1 MVEQVL
7 EAMGAGDASPSP
19 APVRVIASE
28 RPLRLERPAEVVT
41 EDGATLPASDTIP
54 PLPPGYHRLRWLD
67 DGGELR
73 LIASPGR
80 CHLPPG
86 LRAWGW
92 SVQLYALRSQASWGM
107 GDLVDLRHLAGWSA
121 RLGAG
126 FLLLNPLVAPLPLAP
141 QEPSPY
147 YPSSRRFRNPL
158 YLRVE
163 EVPNAWRLGDRLT
176 TLARAGTELNR
187 QRRIERDRV
196 FGLKMQAL
204 EELFAGLE
212 EDEELERYLTHTPGL
227 EEYATFCALSEV
239 YGAPWQRWPEP
250 LRRPDSAAVGRFRDE
265 RARRVRFHAWL
276 QWLLDRQL
284 AAAAREIPLIHDL
297 PVGVQPAGA
306 DAWAWQDTLVQGMS
320 IGAPPDPFSPRGQD
334 WSVPPFDPWRLRA
347 SGYEPFIQTLQATLR
362 HGTGLRLDHVM
373 GLFRLYW
380 IPCGAE
386 PDHGVY
392 VRYPHGELL
401 DILALESHRHRAY
414 VIGEDLGTVED
425 LVREEMAARDMLSYR
440 LLWFEDQPPDR
451 YPPGSMAAL
460 TTHDLPTLAGVWEG
474 TDGDPAIRDRLRR
487 HAGAQEGQS
496 AKEVAIAAYRAL
508 ASSPARL
515 VTATFEDLLG
525 VSERPNYPGTTEE
538 HPNWSLALP
547 LTLEE
552 LQREPTVRE
561 LTAALGPARRTNAGG
576 TSSSRAGR
584 PSADMSSRLSS
595 RSTFTV

>member
-1 MVEQVL
+1 
-7 EAMGAGDASPSP
+7 MGAGNGLPPP
-19 APVRVIASE
+19 APVRVIASG
-28 RPLRLERPAEVVT
+28 RPFPLERPAEVTT
-41 EDGATLPASDTIP
+41 EDGATLRLSDVVS
-54 PLPPGYHRLRWLD
+54 PLPAGYHRLRWLD
-67 DGGELR
+67 GSGELR

-80 CHLPPG
+80 CYLPPD

-107 GDLVDLRHLAGWSA
+107 GDLAALRQLARWSSE
-121 RLGAG
+121 LGAG
-126 FLLLNPLVAPLPLAP
+126 FLLLNPLAAPLPLLP

-176 TLARAGTELNR
+176 ALAKAGTALNR

-196 FGLKMQAL
+196 FALKMQAL
-204 EELFAGLE
+204 EELFVLFGGE
-212 EDEELERYLTHTPGL
+212 EELESHLAHTPGL

-250 LRRPDSAAVGRFRDE
+250 LRRPGSAAVRRFRSE
-265 RARRVRFHAWL
+265 RAHRVRFHAWL

-284 AAAAREIPLIHDL
+284 AAAARELPLVHDL

-347 SGYEPFIQTLQATLR
+347 SGYEPFIQTLQATFR
-362 HGTGLRLDHVM
+362 HGAGLRLDHVM

-380 IPCGAE
+380 IPHGAE
-386 PDHGVY
+386 PDRGVY

-401 DILALESHRHRAY
+401 DILALESCRHRAY
-414 VIGEDLGTVED
+414 VVGEDLGTVEE
-425 LVREEMAARDMLSYR
+425 LVREEMAARGMLSYR
-440 LLWFEDQPPDR
+440 LLWFEDQPPER
-451 YPPGSMAAL
+451 YPSESMAAL

-474 TDGDPAIRDRLRR
+474 TDGDPAIRDRLER
-487 HAGAQEGQS
+487 HAGAREGL
-496 AKEVAIAAYRAL
+496 AVREVAIAAYRAL

-515 VTATFEDLLG
+515 VTATLEDLIG
-525 VSERPNYPGTTEE
+525 ISERPNYPGTTNER
-538 HPNWSLALP
+538 PNWSLALP
-547 LTLEE
+547 LMLEE
-552 LQREPTVRE
+552 LQLEPSARE
-561 LTAALGPARRTNAGG
+561 LAAALGQGRRA
-576 TSSSRAGR
+576 
-584 PSADMSSRLSS
+584 SA
-595 RSTFTV
+595 T